1 MATVDN
7 QKHYNQ
13 NISVSV
19 AKSMNNHMKWIE

>member
-13 NISVSV
+13 NISVSEV
-19 AKSMNNHMKWIE
+19 KYMNNHMKCIE